1 MVTYVIVIK
10 LVILLLM
17 MNVVMILDRLDVLVS
32 LNDQYC
38 TSSSYQL
45 QYCFILLTERRG
57 VDTLSVGGGMAL
69 PRSC

>member
-1 MVTYVIVIK
+1 MVTSVIVIK
-10 LVILLLM
+10 VVMIL
-17 MNVVMILDRLDVLVS
+17 MNVVMILNRLDVLVS

-45 QYCFILLTERRG
+45 HYCIILTESRG
-57 VDTLSVGGGMAL
+57 VDTLAVGGGMAL